1 MPADDTANAL
11 VRPKRSTQAK
21 VPVAPSAAVSE
32 LPRVTVGDRPLI
44 ATDVFTSYWRFA
56 AERQSVYLARLGDQ
70 QPPWTSDPV
79 IARHRFTNAF
89 RAADRVSQYLIS
101 QVAWVGEY
109 DLPDVVFRVLLFK
122 MFNKVETW
130 EHLERCVGDIAWWSY
145 DFDRYEAALTRRAS
159 VGERLYSAAYVIP
172 PPRFGESAKHRNHL
186 RLLEHMMSDR
196 LPATLAGARSL
207 RDLYIALRAY
217 PSVGDFLA
225 FQWAVD
231 LNYAPPFCFPEAD
244 FVVAG
249 PGAVDGVRKCFGLS
263 SAGVEVE
270 VIHRVTEMQQDCF
283 VATGQ
288 RFDGLFG
295 RPLQP
300 IDCQNLFCE
309 IGKYARVA
317 HPEAQGVTTRSRIK
331 QGFAPAGPIPRPF
344 FPPPWGLNE
353 SVVGSLTRLSAAS
366 PTSQ

>member
-1 MPADDTANAL
+1 MPADDVATA
-11 VRPKRSTQAK
+11 VRAKCSTQAEL
-21 VPVAPSAAVSE
+21 PLPPLAASTE
-32 LPRVTVGDRPLI
+32 LPRVTVGSRALV
-44 ATDVFTSYWRFA
+44 ATEVFTSYWRFA
-56 AERQSVYLARLGDQ
+56 AERQSVYLARLGGQ

-79 IARHRFTNAF
+79 IARHRFTNAY
-89 RAADRVSQYLIS
+89 RAADRVSQYLIGR
-101 QVAWVGEY
+101 VAWVDEY
-109 DLPDVVFRVLLFK
+109 DLPEVVFRVLLFK

-130 EHLERCVGDIAWWSY
+130 EHLEGCVGDITWSSY

-159 VGERLYSAAYVIP
+159 VGDRLYSAAYVIP

-186 RLLEHMMSDR
+186 RLLEHMMRDG
-196 LPATLAGARSL
+196 LPGALAAARSL
-207 RDLYIALRAY
+207 RDVYLALRAY

-249 PGAVDGVRKCFGLS
+249 PGAVDGVRKCFGVS

-270 VIHRVTEMQQDCF
+270 VIHRVTEMQHDCF
-283 VATGQ
+283 VASGQ

-295 RPLQP
+295 RALQP

-309 IGKYARVA
+309 IGKYARVV
-317 HPEAQGVTTRSRIK
+317 HPDAQGVSNRSRIK
-331 QGFAPAGPIPRPF
+331 QGFAPSGPIPRPF
-344 FPPPWGLNE
+344 FPPPWGINATVMEWLAQ
-353 SVVGSLTRLSAAS
+353 TRSGVAYG
-366 PTSQ
+366 T